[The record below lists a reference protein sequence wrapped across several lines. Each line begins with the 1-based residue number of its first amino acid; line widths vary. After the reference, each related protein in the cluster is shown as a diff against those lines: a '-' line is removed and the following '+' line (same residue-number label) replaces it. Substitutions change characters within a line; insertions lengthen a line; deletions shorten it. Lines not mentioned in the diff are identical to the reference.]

1 MVDFKKRLA
10 KKTSEK
16 SLDPIEIYDK
26 LDRASDKGPL
36 RPIQVAVLKEWHKTH
51 RDKRDVILKLNTGQ
65 GKTLIGL
72 IMLQSKLNQG
82 EGPALY
88 LCPNNFLVTQTYNE
102 AIQFGVSCVTTED
115 ELPDDFMDGR
125 AILVTTVQKLF
136 NGLSKFGIGPHY
148 TPVPTILMDDAHTCI
163 QAISDSC
170 VIRLKHTE
178 NAYSDILSLFDQSL
192 KEQGAGTHA
201 DIRRHEASAFLAVP
215 YWDWIDRYHEVT
227 EILSKNSTNAG
238 IKFAWPLLKD
248 KIKDCLCIMSGA
260 GLEISPYLLPLNM
273 FGSYHNA
280 RHRIFMSATVTDDS
294 LLIKGLGLSE
304 EAIKEPLVYKE
315 ERWSGEK
322 LVIIPSLIHSDLTRE
337 QIVSMLGKSSST
349 RKVGVVVL
357 SPSFESCKDW
367 QAYGSMVARKEDIDA
382 KIKALREK
390 NYEQT
395 LVIVNRYDGI
405 DLPDD
410 ACRILVLDQKPHP
423 ETLTERYLENCRSG
437 SEVVSTKVA
446 RSIEQGMGRGVRG
459 EKDYCVLILIGP
471 ELVKVIRAKG
481 PRKYFSPQTQM
492 QIDIGV
498 EAAGL
503 AKDDI
508 SEGSDPISAL
518 RDLINKCLKRDE
530 GWKEF
535 YKEKMDE
542 LPFGRMEPKVLHIFA
557 AELQAESK
565 YQLGRSDE
573 AVSITQ
579 KVISDW
585 TKDETEKGWYLQEIA
600 RYLYPKSKAESN
612 KHQIAAH
619 SKNRYL
625 LKPKSGMT
633 VTKVTVTSQKRIEN
647 MLSWIARYADFEEL
661 VISLDE
667 ILCNLRFMV
676 DADKFEKA
684 FDDLGKALGFECQ
697 RPDKEWGEGPD
708 NLWALRDG
716 EYLLVECKSEAAL
729 TRAEVYKEETG
740 QMNNACSW
748 FDQNYVGAKVKRI
761 MIVPTLKLAKGA
773 GFNESVEAMRKDKLG
788 KLVTNVKAF
797 FGEFKIL
804 DLKNVSHEKVQEL
817 INLHELSVED
827 ILGKYTEKFKLPVS
841 T

>member
-1 MVDFKKRLA
+1 MVDFTKRLA
-10 KKTSEK
+10 KKSPEK

-36 RPIQVAVLKEWHKTH
+36 RPIQMAVLKEWHKTY
-51 RDKRDVILKLNTGQ
+51 RDKKDVILKLNTGQ

-72 IMLQSKLNQG
+72 VMLQSKLNQG

-102 AIQFGVSCVTTED
+102 AMQFGVNCVTTD
-115 ELPDDFMDGR
+115 NELPDEFLDSR

-136 NGLSKFGIGPHY
+136 NGLSKFGIGPHF
-148 TPVPTILMDDAHTCI
+148 TPVPTVLMDDAHTCI
-163 QAISDSC
+163 QAIRDAC
-170 VIRLKHTE
+170 VIRLKNTE
-178 NAYSDILSLFDQSL
+178 NAYSDILNLFDQSL

-201 DIRRHEASAFLAVP
+201 DIRRREASALLAVP
-215 YWDWIDRYHEVT
+215 YWDWIDRYLEVT
-227 EILSKNSTNAG
+227 EILSKSSTNADV
-238 IKFAWPLLKD
+238 KFAWPLLKD
-248 KIKDCLCIMSGA
+248 KIKDCFCVISGA
-260 GLEISPYLLPLNM
+260 GLEISPYLSPLNM

-304 EAIKEPLVYKE
+304 EAITDPLVYKE

-322 LVIIPSLIHSDLTRE
+322 MVIIPSLIHSDLTRE
-337 QIVSMLGKSSST
+337 QIVSMFGKPSST
-349 RKVGVVVL
+349 RRLGVVVL

-367 QAYGSMVARKEDIDA
+367 QGYGSIVATKESIDE
-382 KIKALREK
+382 KIKALRDK

-410 ACRILVLDQKPHP
+410 ACRILILDQKPHP
-423 ETLTERYLENCRSG
+423 ETLSERYIENCRSG

-459 EKDYCVLILIGP
+459 EKDYCVLIMIGP
-471 ELVKVIRAKG
+471 ELVKAIRTKES
-481 PRKYFSPQTQM
+481 RRYFSPQTQM
-492 QIDIGV
+492 QIDIGIEV
-498 EAAGL
+498 AGY
-503 AKDDI
+503 AKEDI
-508 SEGSDPISAL
+508 SEGSEPTSAL
-518 RDLINKCLKRDE
+518 RDVINKCLKRDE

-542 LPFGRMEPKVLHIFA
+542 LPSGSMKPKILHIFA
-557 AELQAESK
+557 AELQAELK
-565 YQLGRSDE
+565 YQLSRFDE

-579 KVISDW
+579 TVINDW
-585 TKDETEKGWYLQEIA
+585 IKDETEKGWYLQEIA
-600 RYLYPKSKAESN
+600 RYLYPKSRAESN

-633 VTKVTVTSQKRIEN
+633 ITKVTITSQKRIEN
-647 MLSWIARYADFEEL
+647 ILSWIARYTDFEEL
-661 VISLDE
+661 VIALDE

-676 DADKFEKA
+676 EADKFEKA

-697 RPDKEWGEGPD
+697 RPDREWKEGPD

-716 EYLLVECKSEAAL
+716 EYLLVECKSEASL

-748 FDQNYVGAKVKRI
+748 FDQNYAGTKVKRI
-761 MIVPTLKLAKGA
+761 LIIPTLKLAKGA
-773 GFNESVEAMRKDKLG
+773 GFNDSVEAMRKDKLG
-788 KLVTNVKAF
+788 RLVNNARAF
-797 FGEFKIL
+797 FGEFKTL
-804 DLKNVSHEKVQEL
+804 DLKNVSHEKVQQL

-827 ILGKYTEKFKLPVS
+827 ISGKYSEKFKLPVG